1 MVQPKEGDDVSSG
14 KAAASGRVEV
24 MNKRIARQ
32 EVRLA
37 WGHDC
42 AAILGSDSAGPTSH
56 SVGAEMQTESHL
68 APVVGGPTAW
78 KSKSNC
84 RFALQQDPVH
94 LGSNCIRAQAQ
105 LGVRFASGVY
115 TPEVTPLWELK
126 CS

>member
-1 MVQPKEGDDVSSG
+1 MVQPKEGGDVSSG

-24 MNKRIARQ
+24 MSKRIARQ

-68 APVVGGPTAW
+68 VPVVGGCGVPPQEQLQ
-78 KSKSNC
+78 N
-84 RFALQQDPVH
+84 RFAP
-94 LGSNCIRAQAQ
+94 GSCALVI
-105 LGVRFASGVY
+105 
-115 TPEVTPLWELK
+115 
-126 CS
+126 